1 MLHPCILETWCTC
14 VTRSQGHLQAATAK
28 NEADCWP
35 FPLCQE
41 VPFSCLLLKKATDV
55 VSAPAAWRGAMTIT
69 PEQRESRKVVSLV
82 ICIFTRGSCWLLP
95 GASQNDPPSPPPATP
110 TMVCPS
116 PKSTCT
122 PLRKPTSL
130 PETRSAYSGFLFL
143 EALAPQSCVTI
154 ITVPFFFLLSPQTGN
169 FCSSLWNT
177 TSGILELIFR
187 CVEAFQ
193 TKIDA

>member
-1 MLHPCILETWCTC
+1 MHSWNVVYLCHSLPGSSAGCH
-14 VTRSQGHLQAATAK
+14 SQEWSRLLALS
-28 NEADCWP
+28 
-35 FPLCQE
+35 PL
-41 VPFSCLLLKKATDV
+41 PGSCLFVLAVKESHWCCLCSCCLKGSDDHHT
-55 VSAPAAWRGAMTIT
+55 RTER
-69 PEQRESRKVVSLV
+69 EQKVVSLD
-82 ICIFTRGSCWLLP
+82 ICIFTRGSCWLLS
-95 GASQNDPPSPPPATP
+95 GTSQNDPPSPPP

-130 PETRSAYSGFLFL
+130 PETRSGYSGFLFL
-143 EALAPQSCVTI
+143 EALAPQSCVKI